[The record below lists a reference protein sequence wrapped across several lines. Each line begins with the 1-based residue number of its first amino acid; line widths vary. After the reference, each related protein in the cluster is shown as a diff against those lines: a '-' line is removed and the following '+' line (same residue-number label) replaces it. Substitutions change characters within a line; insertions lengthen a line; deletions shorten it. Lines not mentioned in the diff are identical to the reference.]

1 MNDTGM
7 TDPIEHQTVSILA
20 LVESI
25 EKRGEELHAQIA
37 ALVKERNA
45 LRAALVDL
53 EFLFED
59 KVDIKDGPEGQQ
71 LPNDAMKAM
80 TIIRGVL

>member
-7 TDPIEHQTVSILA
+7 VEHIEAVLGRIDAQQAQSHA
-20 LVESI
+20 ELV
-25 EKRGEELHAQIA
+25 R
-37 ALVKERNA
+37 LVKERNA
-45 LRAALVDL
+45 YRAALLDL

-71 LPNDAMKAM
+71 LPNDAMQAM
-80 TIIRGVL
+80 TIIRRVL

>member
-7 TDPIEHQTVSILA
+7 TDPMEHIERQLDR
-20 LVESI
+20 I
-25 EKRGEELHAQIA
+25 EKRGEELHAQIDK
-37 ALVKERNA
+37 LVKERNA

-53 EFLFED
+53 EFIFEGQE
-59 KVDIKDGPEGQQ
+59 DIKDGPEGQQ

-80 TIIRGVL
+80 TIIRRVL